1 MSRLGKLPIKLPAG
15 VQVALKDQEMIFK
28 GQKGEL
34 KLTIS
39 PAMEVKVENNEIT
52 INPRKDSPIKNA
64 SALWGLFWSLIRNCV
79 NGVSVG
85 FTKKL
90 EINGVGYRAA
100 AVPGK
105 LNMSLGFSHPVEFKL
120 PTGIT
125 ATVEGNTI
133 TLSGADKTLV
143 GETAARI
150 RKIRKPEP
158 YKGKGIKYSDE
169 IIRRKA
175 GKAASKGK

>member
-15 VQVALKDQEMIFK
+15 VQVTIKDKEILFK
-28 GQKGEL
+28 GPKGEM
-34 KLTIS
+34 KIATNPVI
-39 PAMEVKVENNEIT
+39 EVKIENSEI
-52 INPRKDSPIKNA
+52 IIAPHDRAAKNA
-64 SALWGLFWSLIRNCV
+64 SAMWGLVWSLTRNSV
-79 NGVSVG
+79 IGVSEG

-90 EINGVGYRAA
+90 EINGVGYRAV
-100 AVPGK
+100 AVPGQ

-120 PTGIT
+120 PVGIT
-125 ATVEGNTI
+125 ATVEGNAI
-133 TLSGADKTLV
+133 TLSGVDKQVV
-143 GETAARI
+143 GETAAQI

-175 GKAASKGK
+175 GKSATKGK

>member
-1 MSRLGKLPIKLPAG
+1 MSRLGKLPITIPAG
-15 VQVALKDQEMIFK
+15 VQVTVSDREISFK
-28 GQKGEL
+28 GPKGEL
-34 KLTIS
+34 KIAANPVVS
-39 PAMEVKVENNEIT
+39 VKVENNEVHVA
-52 INPRKDSPIKNA
+52 PYDRQAKNA
-64 SALWGLFWSLIRNCV
+64 SAMWGLVWSLVRNSV
-79 NGVSVG
+79 LGVSVG

-100 AVPGK
+100 VVPGK
-105 LNMSLGFSHPVEFKL
+105 INMSLGFSHPVEFKL
-120 PTGIT
+120 PVGIT

-133 TLSGADKTLV
+133 TLAGADKAVV
-143 GETAARI
+143 GETAAQI

-175 GKAASKGK
+175 GKSAAKGK

>member
-1 MSRLGKLPIKLPAG
+1 MSRLGKLPIKLPAN
-15 VQVALKDQEMIFK
+15 VSASLDDQYLVVK
-28 GQKGEL
+28 GPKGEMRVTRNPL
-34 KLTIS
+34 VEIKIGEQEIS
-39 PAMEVKVENNEIT
+39 LAPYELGA
-52 INPRKDSPIKNA
+52 KNA
-64 SALWGLFWSLIRNCV
+64 SAMWGLVWSLTRNAV
-79 NGVSVG
+79 IGVSDG
-85 FTKKL
+85 FVKKL

-100 AVPGK
+100 ANGNI
-105 LNMSLGFSHPVEFKL
+105 LNMSLGFSHPVEFSL
-120 PTGIT
+120 PDGVKASVAGNVISL
-125 ATVEGNTI
+125 EGV
-133 TLSGADKTLV
+133 DKCLV

>member
-1 MSRLGKLPIKLPAG
+1 MSRLGKLPIKIPAG
-15 VQVALKDQEMIFK
+15 VQVTIKESEIVFK
-28 GQKGEL
+28 GPKGEL
-34 KLTIS
+34 KIAAN
-39 PAMEVKVENNEIT
+39 PAVTVKEENNELI
-52 INPRKDSPIKNA
+52 IKPSDAAAKNA
-64 SALWGLFWSLIRNCV
+64 SAMWGLIWSLTRNSIL
-79 NGVSVG
+79 GVSVG
-85 FTKKL
+85 FIKKL
-90 EINGVGYRAA
+90 EINGVGYRAT

-120 PTGIT
+120 PVGIT

-133 TLSGADKTLV
+133 TLSGADKAV
-143 GETAARI
+143 IGETAAQI

-175 GKAASKGK
+175 GKSAAKGK

>member
-15 VQVALKDQEMIFK
+15 VQVTIKNKEILFK
-28 GQKGEL
+28 GPKGEM
-34 KLTIS
+34 KIAAN
-39 PAMEVKVENNEIT
+39 PIIEVKVENNEIIIAPYDRAT
-52 INPRKDSPIKNA
+52 KNA
-64 SALWGLFWSLIRNCV
+64 SAMWGLIWSLTRNSV
-79 NGVSVG
+79 IGVSEG

-90 EINGVGYRAA
+90 EINGVGYRAV
-100 AVPGK
+100 AVPGQ

-120 PTGIT
+120 PVGIT
-125 ATVEGNTI
+125 ATVEGNAI
-133 TLSGADKTLV
+133 TLSGVDKQVV
-143 GETAARI
+143 GETAAQI

-175 GKAASKGK
+175 GKAATKGK